1 MRITQIFALL
11 LLIILAQTAIPHLNK
26 KQISEKIDSTKIYYG
41 STVRI
46 RAAAFAYYL
55 HSHNVNYPRGSGHQ
69 SVTGFP
75 MDDDYNSLWT
85 VK

>member
-1 MRITQIFALL
+1 MRISQLFALL

-46 RAAAFAYYL
+46 RAAAFA
-55 HSHNVNYPRGSGHQ
+55 
-69 SVTGFP
+69 F
-75 MDDDYNSLWT
+75 
-85 VK
+85 